1 MSGKPYYQEDN
12 STIHLRTWAF
22 GQMVWGAF
30 LAGAFL
36 AVFTIAFYALVFIGS
51 FLPAESK
58 EAPSPYGALEL
69 AFVQQVLSA

>member
-1 MSGKPYYQEDN
+1 MADKIYYQEEN
-12 STIHLRTWAF
+12 QTIHLRTWAF

-36 AVFTIAFYALVFIGS
+36 AVFAVAFYALVFIGS

-58 EAPSPYGALEL
+58 EAPSPYGQLEQTDL
-69 AFVQQVLSA
+69 GQRVFA

>member
-1 MSGKPYYQEDN
+1 MSDKPYYQEEN
-12 STIHLRTWAF
+12 PTIHLRTWAF

-36 AVFTIAFYALVFIGS
+36 AVFAVAFYALVFIGS

-58 EAPSPYGALEL
+58 EAPSPYGALEPS
-69 AFVQQVLSA
+69 FVQQVLIA